1 MVGGE
6 GVWHPLC
13 IDTHLLCS
21 LRCMSH
27 CLHFIVPC
35 YKRVFVAECHN
46 RYSEVYWQGSL
57 NTRYAVGF
65 GRGRRE
71 GGERGERR
79 GKRGKGA
86 ERAIPMSREGV
97 AVLSS

>member
-1 MVGGE
+1 MC
-6 GVWHPLC
+6 P
-13 IDTHLLCS
+13 I
-21 LRCMSH
+21 
-27 CLHFIVPC
+27 IVPC